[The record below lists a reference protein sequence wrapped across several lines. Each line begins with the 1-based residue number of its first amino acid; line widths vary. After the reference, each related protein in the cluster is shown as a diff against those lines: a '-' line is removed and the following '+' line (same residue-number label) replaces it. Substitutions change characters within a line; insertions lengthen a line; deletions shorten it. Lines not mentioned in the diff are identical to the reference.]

1 MKANSLKEILK
12 SSRIEMREM
21 GDKKKQRLKAYIKTK
36 GNLFFPRSN
45 TQRCLCLTQHADV
58 GKEERVFDEN
68 KNNKILRTTVIVEQ
82 SPEPVELVDED
93 MVGDIIKPKSKRKR
107 GILNKFVSKMMDMRG
122 PPPPPPPVPEDE
134 EGLISELNISSL
146 RNKSPLI
153 DRKRSD
159 GTVDTS
165 KNGETASLEGEEED
179 DVNDATE
186 MMVMHRHPSK
196 NRDIRS
202 SADTVDA
209 STVVVSNRSN
219 TVTRML
225 CNMSEEATV
234 RDIKAWRNAACDLLL
249 L

>member
-1 MKANSLKEILK
+1 MKANSLKGILK
-12 SSRIEMREM
+12 SARMEMREM

-36 GNLFFPRSN
+36 GNLFFPRSS
-45 TQRCLCLTQHADV
+45 TQRCLTQQAEV
-58 GKEERVFDEN
+58 GKEESITDEN
-68 KNNKILRTTVIVEQ
+68 NNNNRFLRTTVIVEQ
-82 SPEPVELVDED
+82 SPEPVEVVDED
-93 MVGDIIKPKSKRKR
+93 VVGDILKPKSKRKR
-107 GILNKFVSKMMDMRG
+107 GILNKFVSKMMDTRG
-122 PPPPPPPVPEDE
+122 PPPPPPPVPGEDE
-134 EGLISELNISSL
+134 GLVSEMNVSSL

-165 KNGETASLEGEEED
+165 KNGETASLEGEEEND
-179 DVNDATE
+179 DDATE
-186 MMVMHRHPSK
+186 MMVMHRHPSET
-196 NRDIRS
+196 RDVRS

-234 RDIKAWRNAACDLLL
+234 RDINAWRNAACDLLL